1 MMIMHN
7 NNINKNVELPLLGVV
22 AAARPAAGDGN
33 SGGNN
38 TDSLEKVATEVRGCP
53 LCKLSRSRKNAV
65 PGEGQ
70 LSAKVM
76 FVGEAPGRSEDEKGR
91 PFVGA
96 AGRILD
102 QMLERAGIER
112 SEVFIT
118 NVVKCRPPNN
128 RVPEDDEVAACMPY
142 LDRQVALIQPRIICI
157 LGRTAYSSLLGG
169 GSITANRGKVI
180 EKGGQK
186 YFLTIHPAAAIY
198 NKSMLG
204 LLEADLKKLAR
215 EMKKT
220 TTAAAAGSNGSGRG
234 DRGKETS
241 LEDYL

>member
-1 MMIMHN
+1 M
-7 NNINKNVELPLLGVV
+7 
-22 AAARPAAGDGN
+22 ARVP
-33 SGGNN
+33 
-38 TDSLEKVATEVRGCP
+38 DSLEKIAAEVVGCP
-53 LCKLSRSRKNAV
+53 LCKLARTRKNAV

-70 LSAKVM
+70 LAAKIL
-76 FVGEAPGRSEDEKGR
+76 FVGEAPGRSEDDKGK

-102 QMLERAGIER
+102 EMLAKAGIQR
-112 SEVFIT
+112 SQVFIT

-142 LDRQVALIQPRIICI
+142 LDRQIALIRPRIICI

-180 EKGGQK
+180 EKAGQK

-198 NKSMLG
+198 NKSMLS
-204 LLEADLKKLAR
+204 LLEADLKKLA
-215 EMKKT
+215 
-220 TTAAAAGSNGSGRG
+220 
-234 DRGKETS
+234 KEVQKVEGGGAS
-241 LEDYL
+241 LEDFM